1 MKSRELEWLY
11 KELPELVAK
20 GVIAP
25 ECADAIKAYYGP
37 TAKPSGSKT
46 VLTVFGLI
54 GGVLVGLGIILILAH
69 NWDELSRVTRLL
81 IAVGMLVL
89 AQGLAGYVMLRKRDS
104 AGWVEGSAT
113 FLMLMV
119 GAAMALVGQTYHLV
133 DDAGSFLLIW
143 MVLSAPLVYL
153 LGATTPAVL
162 YLVGITI
169 WTVTG
174 YSGGTEKQLVWVLL
188 ASLCPYWWRLVK
200 ADRYANP
207 AVILTWVFTVCVYI
221 CFGTVLGKYVDRLY
235 MADFG
240 SLFALTYLI
249 GVRWFDGA
257 VRGWKKPFKFLGLA
271 GGVGLA
277 FLLTFRSF
285 WQVEAIRI
293 SSAGIGEYVLALA
306 LMGAVAG
313 MGLPFLRPLRGK
325 VLLFGAAP
333 FVITLGLLLLG
344 IDPGGIA
351 ATVLLNAYL
360 LILGVTLLIS
370 GVRQGSLGVLN
381 LGMLLLAALVVARFL
396 DISFSFVARGVVF
409 VILGAGFLIT
419 NLIMVRRKSE
429 VEEE

>member
-1 MKSRELEWLY
+1 MKSKELEWLY

-20 GVIAP
+20 GVIGP

-37 TAKPSGSKT
+37 TAWPSGSKT

-69 NWDELSRVTRLL
+69 NWAELSRVTRLL

-143 MVLSAPLVYL
+143 MVLSVPLVYL

-169 WTVTG
+169 WTFTG
-174 YSGGTEKQLVWVLL
+174 YSGGTEKQLIWVLL
-188 ASLCPYWWRLVK
+188 ASLCPYWWRLLK

-240 SLFALTYLI
+240 SLFALTYLA

-285 WQVEAIRI
+285 GKW
-293 SSAGIGEYVLALA
+293 
-306 LMGAVAG
+306 
-313 MGLPFLRPLRGK
+313 RPLG
-325 VLLFGAAP
+325 
-333 FVITLGLLLLG
+333 
-344 IDPGGIA
+344 
-351 ATVLLNAYL
+351 
-360 LILGVTLLIS
+360 
-370 GVRQGSLGVLN
+370 
-381 LGMLLLAALVVARFL
+381 
-396 DISFSFVARGVVF
+396 
-409 VILGAGFLIT
+409 
-419 NLIMVRRKSE
+419 
-429 VEEE
+429 